1 MFLGIKKM
9 AFRVFY
15 SGEQYELPDSM
26 RCLNEYQDDSMK
38 IFDGKWTYILTLSYL
53 EFVDISTEKNRFL
66 RYKLFVGVMPISGN
80 TRIIIYGEYFGN
92 RPYEYGSF
100 HYIEVD
106 ESEMIKFDDQPS
118 IFILDVGNN
127 SFAIILNEEV
137 IVICITTDFK
147 KYLEF
152 NEVDEWDE
160 CEYCEPYL
168 SIKRIDFIRSIT
180 DFPFDRSLIDGSPS
194 FDERMTSRVE
204 KNDGGCKIELCF
216 TCVCRSSETTN
227 EITISF
233 SNEQIRITYAM
244 NTTTYERYM
253 LDGTGYNDFPTI
265 RTDERNVKFDRE
277 IRYDLF
283 PEEDD

>member
-1 MFLGIKKM
+1 MT
-9 AFRVFY
+9 FRVFY
-15 SGEQYELPDSM
+15 NGEQYELPDSM

-38 IFDGKWTYILTLSYL
+38 TFDGKWTYILTLSYL
-53 EFVDISTEKNRFL
+53 EFVDISTDKNRFL
-66 RYKLFVGVMPISGN
+66 RYKLFVGVMPITGN
-80 TRIIIYGEYFGN
+80 TRIIIYGEYFWN

-127 SFAIILNEEV
+127 SCAIILKEEV
-137 IVICITTDFK
+137 IVICITADFK
-147 KYLEF
+147 EYLEF
-152 NEVDEWDE
+152 DEVDEWDE
-160 CEYCEPYL
+160 CEYCESYL
-168 SIKRIDFIRSIT
+168 SIKRINFIRGIT
-180 DFPFDRSLIDGSPS
+180 DFPFDRSSIDGRPS

-216 TCVCRSSETTN
+216 TCVCSSSKTMN
-227 EITISF
+227 EISISF

-265 RTDERNVKFDRE
+265 LTDERNVKFDRE